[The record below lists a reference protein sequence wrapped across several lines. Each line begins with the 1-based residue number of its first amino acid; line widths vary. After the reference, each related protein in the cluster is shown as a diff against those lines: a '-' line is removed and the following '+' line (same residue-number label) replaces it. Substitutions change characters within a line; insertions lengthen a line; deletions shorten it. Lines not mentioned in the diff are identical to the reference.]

1 MSKGMIAVLSVGV
14 AMLVFVACV
23 AMWVVGIYNTGVRT
37 ENSIVAQY
45 EQNQNNM
52 SQYSNKVMEMVQ
64 VPDMYKNDYKEVL
77 TGAIQGTYGKDG
89 AKQAMLW
96 LKERN
101 IDFDSSLYVKI
112 QDAVSIGRDK
122 FENEQKK
129 LIDRQRA
136 YEDMLGT
143 VPKGVILGVF
153 GFPTDKMDD
162 IKVVKSDYSN
172 KAFESGV
179 ENGLNINGKG

>member
-1 MSKGMIAVLSVGV
+1 MSKGMMFGLAIIVALVVFGGSVVMYGVGV
-14 AMLVFVACV
+14 
-23 AMWVVGIYNTGVRT
+23 YNTGVRT

-45 EQNQNNM
+45 EQNQNNL

-64 VPDMYKNDYKEVL
+64 VPEMYKNDYKDVL
-77 TGAIQGTYGKDG
+77 VSAIQGTYGEDG

-101 IDFDSSLYVKI
+101 IDFDSSLYGKI

-143 VPKGVILGVF
+143 VPKGLILGFF
-153 GFPTDKMDD
+153 GFPTGKMDD
-162 IKVVKSDYSN
+162 IKIVKSDYSN
-172 KAFESGV
+172 KSFETGV
-179 ENGLNINGKG
+179 ENGLKLN